1 MPSRTDFAL
10 LAVVR
15 TFVPAMVATTA
26 PIDCGANLP
35 VSKVSVLSV
44 PEMGPDTEMASAM

>member
-1 MPSRTDFAL
+1 MPSRTFLAE

-15 TFVPAMVATTA
+15 TFVPSMEATTA

-44 PEMGPDTEMASAM
+44 PEMGADTEMASAM